1 MARMRI
7 VVASSSQGGL
17 EDTVSPQ
24 FGRAP
29 VFTIVDIEDGEIKD
43 VKTVQN
49 PAAMLPQGAGIQAAQ
64 FVAQQGATHVVAG
77 NFGPNSS
84 MVLAQMGIEIVVME
98 NIPIKE
104 AIERIKSGNYQ
115 RFESGAVPTPAGPGP
130 GYGGPGWGAGF
141 FPGWTWQGPWSR
153 PAPWMGPLEPWELGR
168 EAEIRYLE
176 MQKKMIESQI
186 EFLKDLL
193 KEIDRMIKEL
203 KGV

>member
-7 VVASSSQGGL
+7 VVASSTQGGL

-29 VFTIVDIEDGEIKD
+29 AFTIVDVEDGEIKD
-43 VKTVQN
+43 VRAIQN

-64 FVAQQGATHVVAG
+64 FVAQQGTTHVVAG

-84 MVLAQMGIEIVVME
+84 MVLAQMGIELVVME
-98 NIPIKE
+98 SIPIKE

-115 RFESGAVPTPAGPGP
+115 RFTPSTVPAPTGPGP
-130 GYGGPGWGAGF
+130 GYRGPGWGGGF
-141 FPGWTWQGPWSR
+141 FPGWSWKGTWPW
-153 PAPWMGPLEPWELGR
+153 PAPWMEPLGTWESEK

-176 MQKKMIESQI
+176 MQKKMIENQI
-186 EFLKDLL
+186 EFLKNLL
-193 KEIDRMIKEL
+193 KEIDRRIKEL
-203 KGV
+203 KGI